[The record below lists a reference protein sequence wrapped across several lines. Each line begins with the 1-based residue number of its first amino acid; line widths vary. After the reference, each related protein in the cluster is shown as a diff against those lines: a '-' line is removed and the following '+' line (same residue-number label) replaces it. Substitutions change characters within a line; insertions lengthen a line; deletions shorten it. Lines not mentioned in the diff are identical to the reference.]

1 MTFTIGARAPDSV
14 DRLVDFDFD
23 TRPLRPSGFGA
34 KVSLATAD
42 SITMLVTSLL
52 VMGLVACFGDWGPT
66 SWRNH
71 LLVLGISVPIWPTVF
86 VQHKLYTTR
95 FVTRLLDETRRVTH
109 AIFIGVVALVVV
121 ASLELKISLK
131 PICCE
136 FGLMKLAV
144 GECVYRSDRAEPNPK

>member
-109 AIFIGVVALVVV
+109 AIFIGVFIALT
-121 ASLELKISLK
+121 SPGGFKHSI
-131 PICCE
+131 
-136 FGLMKLAV
+136 
-144 GECVYRSDRAEPNPK
+144 